1 MADQVKI
8 INGQDHNMKAGA
20 KLVLVLQALLLA
32 GAIVFYKERCLFID
46 TPHGLF
52 NMINDNAFQV
62 GESRYGSYLSQ
73 LLPYIALQ
81 LHAHLWVIMMLFSA
95 SCYLLFI
102 AVTAL
107 LVYKYKN
114 YSLAILFGLYT
125 VLFVSDTFYYP
136 PSEGIALLVMALGMV
151 LFMAAGKRSF
161 LIVLPVFCLL
171 FYFAIWTHPLVM
183 LAAIYLW
190 FFFWLCGSDW
200 PFKPWQAIMITAILL
215 CLAYRKYYVGVHHG
229 YDSTRLENVA
239 GFSLQKISWIFTNGH
254 FHFFMSSCLTNYWPA
269 TILFIAGLVA
279 LALQRKYLLFIYS
292 FAFVAAY
299 IVLLCI
305 TYPGATEGQRFYFEF
320 EYMPLAVICAAPFVY
335 YVLPRLSGGNVAIIL
350 SLIFFIRLVY
360 IQRSAH
366 FFTERVALISSINE
380 KMKEKH
386 LTKIIIPDPGG
397 KTDSIFLM
405 TWATPVESFMCSKLS
420 GEEPQRTFI
429 FADAEQVKAYPNK
442 YRDTLIGCWHYWP
455 AAKLNGQYFRMDTTV
470 PYTLITY
477 HELMK

>member
-81 LHAHLWVIMMLFSA
+81 LHAPLWGIMMLFSA

-190 FFFWLCGSDW
+190 FFFWLRGSDW
-200 PFKPWQAIMITAILL
+200 PFKPWQAIMIMWACIM
-215 CLAYRKYYVGVHHG
+215 VMIVQ
-229 YDSTRLENVA
+229 DS
-239 GFSLQKISWIFTNGH
+239 
-254 FHFFMSSCLTNYWPA
+254 
-269 TILFIAGLVA
+269 
-279 LALQRKYLLFIYS
+279 
-292 FAFVAAY
+292 
-299 IVLLCI
+299 
-305 TYPGATEGQRFYFEF
+305 
-320 EYMPLAVICAAPFVY
+320 
-335 YVLPRLSGGNVAIIL
+335 
-350 SLIFFIRLVY
+350 
-360 IQRSAH
+360 
-366 FFTERVALISSINE
+366 
-380 KMKEKH
+380 KM
-386 LTKIIIPDPGG
+386 
-397 KTDSIFLM
+397 
-405 TWATPVESFMCSKLS
+405 
-420 GEEPQRTFI
+420 
-429 FADAEQVKAYPNK
+429 
-442 YRDTLIGCWHYWP
+442 
-455 AAKLNGQYFRMDTTV
+455 
-470 PYTLITY
+470 
-477 HELMK
+477 

>member
-1 MADQVKI
+1 MADQGKTVVVNDSALKT
-8 INGQDHNMKAGA
+8 GA
-20 KLVLVLQALLLA
+20 KLVLVLQAVLLLA
-32 GAIVFYKERCLFID
+32 AIVFYKERCLFID

-73 LLPYIALQ
+73 LLPFIALQ
-81 LHAHLWVIMMLFSA
+81 LHAPLWGIMVLFSA

-102 AVTAL
+102 VVTL
-107 LVYKYKN
+107 LLIYKYKN

-151 LFMAAGKRSF
+151 LFMAAEKQSF
-161 LIVLPVFCLL
+161 LIVLPVFICL
-171 FYFAIWTHPLVM
+171 FYLAIWTHPLVM

-190 FFFWLCGSDW
+190 FFLWLRGADW
-200 PFKPWQAIMITAILL
+200 PFKPWQAIIFTVVLL

-239 GFSLQKISWIFTNGH
+239 GISLQKITGIFNTRQ
-254 FHFFMSSCLTNYWPA
+254 FHFFMRSCLTNYWPA
-269 TILFIAGLVA
+269 TILFIAGIVA
-279 LALQRKYLLFIYS
+279 LARQRKYLLLIY
-292 FAFVAAY
+292 FFGFVTAY
-299 IVLLCI
+299 VVLLSI
-305 TYPGATEGQRFYFEF
+305 TYPGTTAQYRFYLEF
-320 EYMPLAVICAAPFVY
+320 EYMPLAIICVAPFVY
-335 YVLPRLSGGNVAIIL
+335 YVLPRLNSRQVVMILAIIF
-350 SLIFFIRLVY
+350 SVRLVY

-366 FFTERVALISSINE
+366 FFTDRVTLINSINE
-380 KMKEKH
+380 KMKQKS

-405 TWATPVESFMCSKLS
+405 TWATPVESFMLSKLN

-429 FADAEQVKAYPNK
+429 FADAEQVKSYPNRYK
-442 YRDTLIGCWHYWP
+442 DTLIGCWHYWP
-455 AAKLNGQYFRMDTTV
+455 SAKLNTQYFRMDTTV

-477 HELMK
+477 PELMK